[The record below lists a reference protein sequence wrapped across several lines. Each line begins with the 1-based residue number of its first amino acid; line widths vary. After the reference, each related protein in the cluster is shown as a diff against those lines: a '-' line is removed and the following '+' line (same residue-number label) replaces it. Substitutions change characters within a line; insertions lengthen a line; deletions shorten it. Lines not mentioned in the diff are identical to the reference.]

1 MNLQLE
7 KTLAE
12 YDVDLI
18 EIVDLTDGRVVAFL
32 RQSCG

>member
-1 MNLQLE
+1 MDLQLE

-18 EIVDLTDGRVVAFL
+18 EIVDPTDGRVVGFL
-32 RQSCG
+32 RQS

>member
-1 MNLQLE
+1 VDLQLK

-18 EIVDLTDGRVVAFL
+18 EIMDLTDGRIVGFL
-32 RQSCG
+32 RQ